1 MVETSALESNDIH
14 STLHQQEIKHRSI
27 TKEHVAEVRK
37 RSLIEQLKQKRVI
50 EVHEQPIVR
59 TIVHNNQPPIVKI
72 IRKEPV
78 EIHINRTSTDDN
90 NKTYLEN
97 ELSND
102 MRELIEKHLN
112 DQSTTTSSLDDGT
125 LNLRREEVKT
135 DEEEV
140 IVSREYREV
149 THMVQHRKLITEI
162 RRTPIIEIHEQIIQ
176 RTIDEHPVV
185 IASQREEQNCN
196 EKITQKSEEQLVNED
211 FLLTT
216 DTVLEESQKPSSTSA
231 RQDDHTTQNN
241 NQVSYRAKALQ
252 KGGRLLIRMY
262 ELLTPPLFQ
271 AWILRLLFFL
281 HQLRVIVFSC
291 SKRKKK
297 WFELVHSEQAMITI
311 DCLPFLLA
319 QFNCKSCHHRFRPRF
334 IHQMNP
340 FFQLWKGDV
349 WGLTCEI
356 LERFVTNKNNTQ
368 PTKPNNPQY
377 PNNPNIT
384 HIIPVCWHELTQQ
397 TTFSQNSTQTTTTSS
412 RVWLVQSN
420 KNQTTTSS

>member
-59 TIVHNNQPPIVKI
+59 TIVHNEASPIVKI

-78 EIHINRTSTDDN
+78 EIHINRASTDDN
-90 NKTYLEN
+90 NKTYLEH

-112 DQSTTTSSLDDGT
+112 DQSTTTSSLDDGA
-125 LNLRREEVKT
+125 LNLRGEEVET

-140 IVSREYREV
+140 IASREYREA
-149 THMVQHRKLITEI
+149 THMIQHRKLITEI

-176 RTIDEHPVV
+176 RTIDGHPVV
-185 IASQREEQNCN
+185 IDSQREEQYGN
-196 EKITQKSEEQLVNED
+196 EKFTKKTEEQLVNGD
-211 FLLTT
+211 LLLTT
-216 DTVLEESQKPSSTSA
+216 DTVLKESQQPSSTSA
-231 RQDDHTTQNN
+231 LQDEHTAQNN

-271 AWILRLLFFL
+271 AWILRLLFL
-281 HQLRVIVFSC
+281 MHQLRIIVFHLFE
-291 SKRKKK
+291 RKKEK
-297 WFELVHSEQAMITI
+297 W
-311 DCLPFLLA
+311 
-319 QFNCKSCHHRFRPRF
+319 K
-334 IHQMNP
+334 
-340 FFQLWKGDV
+340 
-349 WGLTCEI
+349 
-356 LERFVTNKNNTQ
+356 
-368 PTKPNNPQY
+368 
-377 PNNPNIT
+377 
-384 HIIPVCWHELTQQ
+384 
-397 TTFSQNSTQTTTTSS
+397 
-412 RVWLVQSN
+412 
-420 KNQTTTSS
+420 